1 MVISATQEIDMFL
14 GKEGFVW
21 WIGVVEG
28 NLDPAL
34 LGRVQVRIFGY
45 HSAKDTNEI
54 PTEDLPWAP
63 CMFSANVHGAYGRP
77 NLGDWV
83 VGFFLDSHE
92 AQEPMVMG
100 ILPGNVNSDLGSD
113 GNKWSVETTPS
124 FPSVYYS
131 ANNTTNRNDYIHEL
145 EGKVKLQLSSD
156 DERIRIKA
164 KSIEFELDDGSV
176 ITIKQIKDALGL

>member
-1 MVISATQEIDMFL
+1 MFL
-14 GKEGFVW
+14 GKDHFVW

-45 HSAKDTNEI
+45 HSSKDSNEI

-63 CMFSANVHGAYGRP
+63 SLFASNVHGAYGRP
-77 NLGDWV
+77 NVGDWV
-83 VGFFLDSHE
+83 VGFFLDGPD
-92 AQEPMVMG
+92 AQEPIVMG
-100 ILPGNVNSDLGSD
+100 IMPGNVESNLGPT
-113 GNKWSVETTPS
+113 GNKWSTESERS

-131 ANNTTNRNDYIHEL
+131 VTNQTNRNDYIHEIDN
-145 EGKVKLQLSSD
+145 KVKFQMSGD

-176 ITIKQIKDALGL
+176 ITVKQIKDALGI